1 VDDCKTIR
9 RYVHE
14 PSLERRKHDACANN
28 IAYACKPI
36 HLMRASTS
44 HNLLYPYTTD
54 NYGSSLWYVDKG
66 QAHMKPV
73 TDMEFLPTCY
83 TNLFLTQWMANRPMY
98 LNSHAPNASSIYDY
112 TLETICK
119 TLETNTIP
127 ATQKPMYRYLDQA
140 ITLFFSDAVR
150 EISPTLI
157 TRYNAIAQTKI
168 RA

>member
-1 VDDCKTIR
+1 
-9 RYVHE
+9 
-14 PSLERRKHDACANN
+14 
-28 IAYACKPI
+28 
-36 HLMRASTS
+36 
-44 HNLLYPYTTD
+44 
-54 NYGSSLWYVDKG
+54 
-66 QAHMKPV
+66 
-73 TDMEFLPTCY
+73 
-83 TNLFLTQWMANRPMY
+83 MANRPMY

-168 RA
+168 RAWGNNMNNKIVFTPEPKPTKKDLKKQIKILQDQVYALEDQVLFWKDQMQRFNSWIGDEKKSQWTI